1 MQARLYKNLADTVAI
16 QIENGAYK
24 PGDCLPSIR
33 AFCDQHQVSMSS
45 GVRTYRELEQRG
57 LVNALDRSGYY
68 VNQTRLPADTPLA
81 GKSGASPV
89 SVHSSA
95 GHLRLFELAN
105 EAGILDLATAKPA
118 ADLTLARELEKSS
131 KRVWREKRLRSVEP
145 IFPPGSEEL
154 RRLIAQRMCL
164 EGCRVTPEDIVI
176 TGGFQSAMFLALDLL
191 THPGDVVAVESPTD
205 YGVLELIE
213 QLGLRALPIPTDPG
227 YGISMNAIEL
237 ACQQWDVRAFI
248 VVPNYNNP
256 MGFCM
261 FDQCKQRIVEAAKRY
276 AIPVIENDEFGCF
289 RDQNRRPLAI
299 KAWDDDGFIY
309 HCGSLTQ
316 AFGSSFGL
324 GWLVLPKQR
333 STEVRRRQYS
343 QNICVDT
350 HAQLVAAD
358 VISRVAMDRFYN
370 NISVEYDRRTSLL
383 ARSIYDHF
391 PHGTRI
397 SRPCGGYLLWVELP
411 MEIDMADLLD
421 DALSVGI
428 SFSPGKLFSTN
439 GQFKHC
445 MRLSSAPI
453 STSSKL
459 MGIRRFADL
468 IQHRCCPLPVD

>member
-1 MQARLYKNLADTVAI
+1 MQTRLYKQLADTVAI

-24 PGDCLPSIR
+24 PGDRLPSIR
-33 AFCDQHQVSMSS
+33 AFCDQHQVSMAS

-57 LVNALDRSGYY
+57 LVNASDRSGYY
-68 VNQTRLPADTPLA
+68 VNQTRLQADTPLA
-81 GKSGASPV
+81 GKSAASPV

-95 GHLRLFELAN
+95 GHLRLFEILN

-118 ADLTLARELEKSS
+118 VDLTLARELEKSS
-131 KRVWREKRLRSVEP
+131 KRIWREKRLRSVEP
-145 IFPPGSEEL
+145 ILPPGSEEL
-154 RRLIAQRMCL
+154 RRLIAQRMGH
-164 EGCRVTPEDIVI
+164 EGCRVAPEDIVI
-176 TGGFQSAMFLALDLL
+176 TDGCQAAMFLALDLL
-191 THPGDVVAVESPTD
+191 TQSGDVVAVESPTD

-248 VVPNYNNP
+248 VIPNYNNP

-261 FDQCKQRIVEAAKRY
+261 FDQCKQRIVAAAKRY
-276 AIPVIENDEFGCF
+276 GIPVIENDEFGYF

-324 GWLVLPKQR
+324 GWLVLPKHR
-333 STEVRRRQYS
+333 STEVRRRQFS
-343 QNICVDT
+343 QNIGVDT
-350 HAQLVAAD
+350 HAQLIGSD
-358 VISRVAMDRFYN
+358 ILSRVALDRFYN

-383 ARSIYDHF
+383 ARSIHDHF
-391 PHGTRI
+391 PRGTRI

-411 MEIDMADLLD
+411 TEIDTADLLD

-428 SFSPGKLFSTN
+428 SFAPGKLFSTN
-439 GQFKHC
+439 DQFKHC
-445 MRLSSAPI
+445 MRFSSASI
-453 STSSKL
+453 STSNKL
-459 MGIRRFADL
+459 MAVRRFAEQ
-468 IQHRCCPLPVD
+468 IQHHYASVSVD

>member
-1 MQARLYKNLADTVAI
+1 MQTRLYKKLADTVAM

-24 PGDCLPSIR
+24 PGDRLPSLR
-33 AFCDQHQVSMSS
+33 AFCEQHQVSMSS

-57 LVNALDRSGYY
+57 LVKALDRSGYY
-68 VNQTRLPADTPLA
+68 VNQTGSPAAAPIA
-81 GKSGASPV
+81 GRSGAGPV

-95 GHLRLFELAN
+95 GHLRLFEMAN
-105 EAGILDLATAKPA
+105 QTGIIDLATAKPA

-131 KRVWREKRLRSVEP
+131 KRVWREKRLTSVEP

-164 EGCRVTPEDIVI
+164 DGCRVAPEEVVI
-176 TGGFQSAMFLALDLL
+176 TSGSQSAMFLALDML
-191 THPGDVVAVESPTD
+191 TQPGDVVAVESPTD

-237 ACQQWDVRAFI
+237 ACQQWDVRAF
-248 VVPNYNNP
+248 VVIPNYNNP

-261 FDQCKQRIVEAAKRY
+261 FDQCKQQIVQAAKRY
-276 AIPVIENDEFGCF
+276 EIPVIENDAFGCF

-309 HCGSLTQ
+309 HCGSLMQ

-333 STEVRRRQYS
+333 SAEVRRRQYS
-343 QNICVDT
+343 QNLCVDT
-350 HAQLVAAD
+350 HGQLISVD
-358 VISRVAMDRFYN
+358 VLSRVALDRFYN

-383 ARSIYDHF
+383 ARSIHDHF
-391 PHGTRI
+391 PRGTRI

-411 MEIDMADLLD
+411 IQTDTADLLD

-428 SFSPGKLFSTN
+428 SFAPGKLFSTN
-439 GQFKHC
+439 DQFKCC
-445 MRLSSAPI
+445 MRFSSASI
-453 STSSKL
+453 SVSSKL
-459 MGIRRFADL
+459 VAVRRFAEL
-468 IQHRCCPLPVD
+468 VQQRCHSNY